1 MMHIRKGMKVRV
13 IKGNHKGSEG
23 KILFVFPKDNKAIVE
38 GVNFIKRAVR
48 PTQNN
53 PTGGYTEKEA
63 PIHLSNL
70 MLVQKDQTTRIGY
83 KVLDDGSKVRIGE
96 KTGEEVEL

>member
-1 MMHIRKGMKVRV
+1 MRIRKGMKVRV

-53 PTGGYTEKEA
+53 PSGGYTEKEA

-70 MLVQKDQTTRIGY
+70 MLVQKDQTTRIGF
-83 KVLDDGSKVRIGE
+83 KVLDDGSKVRIGK

>member
-1 MMHIRKGMKVRV
+1 MRIRKGMKVRV

-53 PTGGYTEKEA
+53 PSGGYTEKEA

-70 MLVQKDQTTRIGY
+70 MLVQKGQTTRIGF
-83 KVLDDGSKVRIGE
+83 KALDDGSKVRIGK

>member
-1 MMHIRKGMKVRV
+1 MRIRKGMKVRV

-53 PTGGYTEKEA
+53 PSGGYTEKEA

-83 KVLDDGSKVRIGE
+83 KVLDDGSKVRIGK

>member
-1 MMHIRKGMKVRV
+1 MRIRKGMKVR
-13 IKGNHKGSEG
+13 IINGNHKGSEG
-23 KILFVFPKDNKAIVE
+23 KILFVFPKVNKAIVE

-53 PTGGYTEKEA
+53 PSGGYTEKEA

-83 KVLDDGSKVRIGE
+83 KILDDGSKVRIGK

>member
-1 MMHIRKGMKVRV
+1 MGIRKGMKVRV
-13 IKGNHKGSEG
+13 IRGNHKSSEG

-53 PTGGYTEKEA
+53 PSGGYTEKEA

-83 KVLDDGSKVRIGE
+83 KVLDDGSKVRIGK
-96 KTGEEVEL
+96 KTGQEVEL

>member
-1 MMHIRKGMKVRV
+1 MSIRKGMKVRV

-53 PTGGYTEKEA
+53 PSGGYTEKEA

-70 MLVQKDQTTRIGY
+70 MLVQEGQTTRIGF
-83 KVLDDGSKVRIGE
+83 KVLDDGSKVRIGK

>member
-1 MMHIRKGMKVRV
+1 MRIRKGMKVR
-13 IKGNHKGSEG
+13 IINGNHKGSEG
-23 KILFVFPKDNKAIVE
+23 KILFVFPKVNKAIVE

-53 PTGGYTEKEA
+53 PSWGYTEKEA

-70 MLVQKDQTTRIGY
+70 MLVQKDQTTRIRY
-83 KVLDDGSKVRIGE
+83 KVLDDGSKVRIGK

>member
-53 PTGGYTEKEA
+53 PSGGYTEKEA

-83 KVLDDGSKVRIGE
+83 KVLDDGSKVRIGK

>member
-1 MMHIRKGMKVRV
+1 MRIRKGMKVR
-13 IKGNHKGSEG
+13 IINGNHKGSEG
-23 KILFVFPKDNKAIVE
+23 KILFIFPKVNKAIVE

-53 PTGGYTEKEA
+53 PSGGYTEKEA

-83 KVLDDGSKVRIGE
+83 KVLDDGSKVRIGK

>member
-1 MMHIRKGMKVRV
+1 MHIRKGMKVRV

-23 KILFVFPKDNKAIVE
+23 KILFVFPKDNKAIIE

-53 PTGGYTEKEA
+53 PSGGYTEKEA

-83 KVLDDGSKVRIGE
+83 KVLDDGSKVRIGK
-96 KTGEEVEL
+96 KTGEEIEL

>member
-1 MMHIRKGMKVRV
+1 MRIRKGMKVRV

-53 PTGGYTEKEA
+53 PSGGYTEKEA

-70 MLVQKDQTTRIGY
+70 MLVQKGQITRIGF
-83 KVLDDGSKVRIGE
+83 KVLDDGSKVRVGK

>member
-1 MMHIRKGMKVRV
+1 MRIRKGMKVRV

-53 PTGGYTEKEA
+53 PSGGYTEKEA
-63 PIHLSNL
+63 PNHLSNL
-70 MLVQKDQTTRIGY
+70 MLVQKGQATRIGF
-83 KVLDDGSKVRIGE
+83 KVLDDGSKVRIGK

>member
-1 MMHIRKGMKVRV
+1 MRIRKGMKVRV

-23 KILFVFPKDNKAIVE
+23 KILFVFPKDNKAIIE

-53 PTGGYTEKEA
+53 PSGGYTEKEA

-70 MLVQKDQTTRIGY
+70 MLVQKGQITRVGF
-83 KVLDDGSKVRIGE
+83 KVLDDGSKVRIGK

>member
-1 MMHIRKGMKVRV
+1 MRIRKGMKVRV
-13 IKGNHKGSEG
+13 IRGNHKGSEG
-23 KILFVFPKDNKAIVE
+23 KILFVFPKVNKAIVE
-38 GVNFIKRAVR
+38 GVYFIKRAVR

-53 PTGGYTEKEA
+53 PSGGYTEKEA

-70 MLVQKDQTTRIGY
+70 MLVQKGQITRVGF
-83 KVLDDGSKVRIGE
+83 KVLDDGSKVRIGK

>member
-1 MMHIRKGMKVRV
+1 MRIRKGMKVR
-13 IKGNHKGSEG
+13 IINGNHKGSEG
-23 KILFVFPKDNKAIVE
+23 KILFVFPKDNKAIIE

-53 PTGGYTEKEA
+53 PSGGYTEKEA

-70 MLVQKDQTTRIGY
+70 MLVQKGQITRVGF
-83 KVLDDGSKVRIGE
+83 KVLDDGSKVRIGK

>member
-1 MMHIRKGMKVRV
+1 MRIRKGMIVRV

-38 GVNFIKRAVR
+38 GVNFIKRAIR
-48 PTQNN
+48 PTQDN
-53 PTGGYTEKEA
+53 PSGGYSEKEA

-70 MLVQKDQTTRIGY
+70 MLVQKGQTTRIAF
-83 KVLDDGSKVRIGE
+83 KVLDDGSKVRIGK
-96 KTGEEVEL
+96 KTGEEIEL

>member
-1 MMHIRKGMKVRV
+1 MRIRKGMKVRV
-13 IKGNHKGSEG
+13 IRGNHKGSEG
-23 KILFVFPKDNKAIVE
+23 KILFVFPKVNKAIVE

-53 PTGGYTEKEA
+53 PSGGYTEKEA

-70 MLVQKDQTTRIGY
+70 MLVQKGQITRVGF
-83 KVLDDGSKVRIGE
+83 KVLDDGSKVRIGK

>member
-1 MMHIRKGMKVRV
+1 MGIRKGMKVRV
-13 IKGNHKGSEG
+13 IKVNHKGSEG

-53 PTGGYTEKEA
+53 PSGGYTEKEA

-70 MLVQKDQTTRIGY
+70 MLVQKDQTTRI
-83 KVLDDGSKVRIGE
+83 
-96 KTGEEVEL
+96 

>member
-1 MMHIRKGMKVRV
+1 MRIRKGMKVRV

-53 PTGGYTEKEA
+53 PSGGYTEKEA

-70 MLVQKDQTTRIGY
+70 MLVQKGQITRIGF
-83 KVLDDGSKVRIGE
+83 KVLDDGSKVRIGK
-96 KTGEEVEL
+96 KTGEEVGL

>member
-1 MMHIRKGMKVRV
+1 MRIRKGMKVRV
-13 IKGNHKGSEG
+13 IRGNHKSSEG
-23 KILFVFPKDNKAIVE
+23 KILFVFPKVNKAIVE

-53 PTGGYTEKEA
+53 PSGGYTEKEA

-83 KVLDDGSKVRIGE
+83 KVLDDGSKVRIGK

>member
-1 MMHIRKGMKVRV
+1 MRIRKGMKVRV

-38 GVNFIKRAVR
+38 GVNLIKRAVR

-53 PTGGYTEKEA
+53 PSGGYTEKEA

-70 MLVQKDQTTRIGY
+70 MLVQKGQITRVGF
-83 KVLDDGSKVRIGE
+83 KVLDDGSKVRIGK

>member
-1 MMHIRKGMKVRV
+1 MRIRKGMKVRV
-13 IKGNHKGSEG
+13 IKGNHKDSEG

-53 PTGGYTEKEA
+53 PSGGYTEKEA

-70 MLVQKDQTTRIGY
+70 MLVQKGQITRIGV
-83 KVLDDGSKVRIGE
+83 KVLDDGSKVRIGK
-96 KTGEEVEL
+96 KTGEEVGL

>member
-1 MMHIRKGMKVRV
+1 MRIRKGMKVRV

-23 KILFVFPKDNKAIVE
+23 KILFVFPKDNKAIIE

-53 PTGGYTEKEA
+53 PSGGYTEKEA

-70 MLVQKDQTTRIGY
+70 MLVQKGQITRIGF
-83 KVLDDGSKVRIGE
+83 KVLDDGSKVRIGK

>member
-1 MMHIRKGMKVRV
+1 MRIRKGMIVRV

-38 GVNFIKRAVR
+38 GVNFIKRAIR
-48 PTQNN
+48 PTQDN
-53 PTGGYTEKEA
+53 PSGGYSEKEA

-70 MLVQKDQTTRIGY
+70 MLVQKGQITRIGF
-83 KVLDDGSKVRIGE
+83 KVLDDGSKVRIGK
-96 KTGEEVEL
+96 KTGEEIEL

>member
-1 MMHIRKGMKVRV
+1 MRIRKGMKVRV

-53 PTGGYTEKEA
+53 PSGGYTEKEA

-70 MLVQKDQTTRIGY
+70 MLVQKGQITRIGF
-83 KVLDDGSKVRIGE
+83 KVLDDGSKVRIGK

>member
-1 MMHIRKGMKVRV
+1 MRIRKGMKVRV

-23 KILFVFPKDNKAIVE
+23 KILFVFPKDNKAIIE

-53 PTGGYTEKEA
+53 PSGGYTEKEA

-83 KVLDDGSKVRIGE
+83 KVLDDGSKVRIGK

>member
-1 MMHIRKGMKVRV
+1 MRIRKGMKVRV

-53 PTGGYTEKEA
+53 PSGGYTEKEA

-70 MLVQKDQTTRIGY
+70 MLVQKGQTTRISF
-83 KVLDDGSKVRIGE
+83 KVLDDGSKVRIGK

>member
-1 MMHIRKGMKVRV
+1 MSIRKGMKVRV

-23 KILFVFPKDNKAIVE
+23 KILFVFPKNNKAIVE

-53 PTGGYTEKEA
+53 PSGGYTEKEA

-83 KVLDDGSKVRIGE
+83 KVLDDGSKVRIGK

>member
-1 MMHIRKGMKVRV
+1 MRIRKGMKVRV

-38 GVNFIKRAVR
+38 GVNFIKRSVR

-53 PTGGYTEKEA
+53 PSGGYTEKEA

-70 MLVQKDQTTRIGY
+70 MLVQKGQTTRIGI
-83 KVLDDGSKVRIGE
+83 KVLKDGSKVRIGK

>member
-1 MMHIRKGMKVRV
+1 M
-13 IKGNHKGSEG
+13 
-23 KILFVFPKDNKAIVE
+23 
-38 GVNFIKRAVR
+38 NFIKRAVR

-70 MLVQKDQTTRIGY
+70 MLVQKGQITRVGF
-83 KVLDDGSKVRIGE
+83 KVLDDGSKVRIGK